1 MHLSKT
7 MGIFASMKNVVIVD
21 IDTEREDQI
30 ILIGKPEEFKQ
41 PETKEEAFKMLDDDI
56 LSLSEALVSLIT
68 VGNDSGHKSKDDLYN
83 QCINHIK
90 DGINI

>member
-1 MHLSKT
+1 

-90 DGINI
+90 DGINK